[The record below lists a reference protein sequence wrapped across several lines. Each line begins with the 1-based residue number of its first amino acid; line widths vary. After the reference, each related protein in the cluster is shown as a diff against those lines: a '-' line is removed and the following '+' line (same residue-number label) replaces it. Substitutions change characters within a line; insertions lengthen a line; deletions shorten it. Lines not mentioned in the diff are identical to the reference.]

1 MKKFI
6 VILCLLVLGPTV
18 AQVQKVEP
26 PYWWSGMKDSE
37 LELLVYGENIN
48 QLQPDFPENVTIKK
62 VQQVD
67 NPNYLFITID
77 TKNIEPGTVTLKFKK
92 GRRTI
97 SKLTYEF
104 KQRRPGSANRKGFDS
119 SDVIYLLMPDRFANG
134 DTTNDSR
141 PETIELANR
150 SIQGGRHGGDIKGI
164 IDHLDYIDELGATTL
179 WSTPMTLDNEKT
191 YSYHGYACSD
201 LYQIDPRYGSNADFA
216 NLTNELH
223 QRNMKHIMDYV
234 PNHWG
239 LSNWIIQDLPAQDWI
254 HYWEGGEYGFKRSNY
269 IQTSQMDPYASVYDA
284 KGCMDGWFDYTMPDM
299 NESNPMV
306 VNYMVQNAIWW
317 IESANLDG
325 MRVDTYPYN
334 DKEGITEWVTLVLNE
349 YPNLNIVGEIF
360 MHDTAHIAYWQKD
373 SPIGAIQGFNSNLP
387 SVMDFPLHDIIPHV
401 FNEDKQNWGDGLFK
415 VYDHLTKD
423 FLYPNIDNLL
433 IMMAN
438 HDVNRIN
445 QEFGGDVDKYKL
457 AITLLATLRGIPQ
470 IYYGDEIGMMGDKSK
485 GDGDIRRDFPGG
497 WPGDP
502 MNAFTEKGR
511 TSLEND
517 YFNYTKKLLNWRR
530 DQPAIHKGKTL
541 HFSPVN
547 NVYVYFRYLPENP
560 DETVMV
566 VLNNSRENQTIDLA
580 RFAEG
585 LNDVATGTEIISGT
599 KMDLTQNLTIGPKSA
614 MVLELH

>member
-1 MKKFI
+1 MKKLTLLLFL
-6 VILCLLVLGPTV
+6 LCVGPIM
-18 AQVQKVEP
+18 AQVQKLEP

-37 LELLVYGENIN
+37 LQLLVYGNAIN
-48 QLQPDFPENVTIKK
+48 ELQPEFPENIIVKK
-62 VQQVD
+62 VEQVS

-77 TKNIEPGTVTLKFKK
+77 TKNVEPGPITFKFKK
-92 GRRTI
+92 GKKTV
-97 SKLTYEF
+97 SKMDYEF
-104 KQRRPGSANRKGFDS
+104 KERRPGSAERKGFDA

-141 PETIELANR
+141 PETIEQADR
-150 SIQGGRHGGDIKGI
+150 SIQGGRHGGDIQGI

-179 WSTPMTLDNEKT
+179 WSTPMTLDKEKT

-216 NLTNELH
+216 RLSNALH
-223 QRNMKHIMDYV
+223 DRNMKHIMDYV

-269 IQTSQMDPYASVYDA
+269 IQTSQMDPYASNYDA

-299 NESNPMV
+299 NENNPMV
-306 VNYMVQNAIWW
+306 INYLVQNAIWW
-317 IESANLDG
+317 IESADLDG

-334 DKEGITEWVTLVLNE
+334 DKAGITEWVTRVLQE
-349 YPNLNIVGEIF
+349 YPQLNIVGEIF

-373 SPIGAIQGFNSNLP
+373 SAIGAIQGFNSNLP
-387 SVMDFPLHDIIPHV
+387 SVMDFPLHDIIPQV
-401 FNEDKQNWGDGLFK
+401 FNEDQQNWGDGLFK

-423 FLYPNIDNLL
+423 FLYPNINNLL

-470 IYYGDEIGMMGDKSK
+470 IYYGDEIGMMGEKSK

-502 MNAFTEKGR
+502 QNAFNADNRTESQKA
-511 TSLEND
+511 
-517 YFNYTKKLLNWRR
+517 YFDYTKKLLNWRR
-530 DQPAIHKGKTL
+530 DQPAIHRGKTL
-541 HFSPVN
+541 HFAPQN

-560 DETVMV
+560 NELVMV
-566 VLNNSRENQTIDLA
+566 VLNNSREMQSVSLD

-585 LNDVATGTEIISGT
+585 LKEHTSGTEVISER
-599 KMDLTQNLTIGPKSA
+599 KVDLTQPLQIAPKTA
-614 MVLELH
+614 MVIELD